1 MKKTS
6 ANYDKSKYILLA
18 IILYIVIIIID
29 ILCIKGIFKVLNTS
43 NGELLINMRII
54 PLCMVSIILTISIIA
69 GFMGTIKGL
78 LHKLFIKD
86 KSIKNDLYLRELPNN
101 FGIGVTTL
109 LFDSKIENEKDIV
122 AIILDLCAR
131 KYLSLTKSND
141 KYIIKILKQIDTN
154 LLDNE
159 KYIMELLIN
168 NNIKNIDYYKWYNLC
183 ETDGKGLNL
192 YYRYTSKIENNRKT
206 DSMDDILHRIK
217 KRSIILSVIVFII
230 FSLYTFF
237 TNNIWSV
244 VPKLSEKY
252 SNMAIGTGMLVVLLA
267 ISISGIIVAVI
278 SYFIIYI
285 ILYLWE
291 TIKTFVTFSFR
302 SGSNIEKSSYNNV
315 MSNNLMRT
323 KYGENE
329 YQKLVS
335 FRNFIKDFG
344 AFADREAKEVVIWD
358 RYLSYAQV
366 FGLTKEIMQTGYK
379 ELIDNASFQIDNIDN
394 INFDNIKVEY

>member
-1 MKKTS
+1 M
-6 ANYDKSKYILLA
+6 
-18 IILYIVIIIID
+18 
-29 ILCIKGIFKVLNTS
+29 
-43 NGELLINMRII
+43 
-54 PLCMVSIILTISIIA
+54 
-69 GFMGTIKGL
+69 
-78 LHKLFIKD
+78 
-86 KSIKNDLYLRELPNN
+86 
-101 FGIGVTTL
+101 
-109 LFDSKIENEKDIV
+109 

-131 KYLSLTKSND
+131 KYLSLTKTND

-183 ETDGKGLNL
+183 ENDGKSLNL

-217 KRSIILSVIVFII
+217 KRSIILSIIVFII

-244 VPKLSEKY
+244 VPKLSGTY
-252 SNMAIGTGMLVVLLA
+252 SNTAIGTGMLAVLVA

-291 TIKTFVTFSFR
+291 TIKTFVTFSFQ
-302 SGSNIEKSSYNNV
+302 SGSNIKKSSYNNV
-315 MSNNLMRT
+315 MSNNLTRT

-394 INFDNIKVEY
+394 INLDNIKVEY